1 MPQKKKGKKTNKK
14 THIKKH
20 LTQKQNIIFQS
31 IPNYS
36 SGQFTGH
43 QNNKNNIQYGPAIQQ
58 ESRTDNLVGDLV
70 SKLIGKIETDGNK
83 QTQEYSKEIQPINNT
98 SSSSITGPLVQ
109 IYNDGTKTG
118 KKTDETPSQTP
129 DNQGDNTSGVI
140 SDGIRNAARSA
151 TEDFFLNAGSGL
163 AAIAGAALGT
173 SGWRNRKAIRNS
185 ISSFP
190 TNAKNRLSSI
200 RERFRNPSSYQPQV
214 DVPSPVASVT
224 GSQRASNAASP
235 AASIAGS
242 RRPSN
247 ASSAENNII
256 DGYFTA
262 MGISP
267 ERSARVTTTSSA
279 QRTPA
284 ARPRSNSTSS
294 SSVYYREGGGANLLE
309 QFDNASAK
317 RSSGMR
323 TPKSVARGLNTEHRT
338 LLEQTL
344 KKQGLDPDNLSPI
357 NQDILRGRQS
367 GIQQRD
373 VGASTR
379 TVRAQTGEPH
389 GQLVTQPRGRG
400 RGRIRPYGPARPV
413 GRPQTNEYPR
423 PIGPAR
429 PVGRPSRVQAQA
441 QEQAQAALS
450 PQAQTRARPAVTRK
464 VGAKTQNNKS
474 N

>member
-1 MPQKKKGKKTNKK
+1 MTQKKKKTTNKK
-14 THIKKH
+14 PRKRTQTKKLIKQ
-20 LTQKQNIIFQS
+20 TIIQQA

-36 SGQFTGH
+36 ADQFSGH
-43 QNNKNNIQYGPAIQQ
+43 QINKRQVHFGPAMQQ

-70 SKLIGKIETDGNK
+70 GRLISKIETDGIK

-129 DNQGDNTSGVI
+129 DNQGENTSGVI

-247 ASSAENNII
+247 ASSAENNVI

-294 SSVYYREGGGANLLE
+294 SVYYREGGGANLLE
-309 QFDNASAK
+309 QFDNASAT
-317 RSSGMR
+317 RSNMR
-323 TPKSVARGLNTEHRT
+323 TPKSVARGLNTEQRT

-344 KKQGLDPDNLSPI
+344 KKQGLDPTNLSPI
-357 NQDILRGRQS
+357 NQDILRGRPS

>member
-1 MPQKKKGKKTNKK
+1 
-14 THIKKH
+14 
-20 LTQKQNIIFQS
+20 
-31 IPNYS
+31 
-36 SGQFTGH
+36 
-43 QNNKNNIQYGPAIQQ
+43 
-58 ESRTDNLVGDLV
+58 
-70 SKLIGKIETDGNK
+70 
-83 QTQEYSKEIQPINNT
+83 
-98 SSSSITGPLVQ
+98 
-109 IYNDGTKTG
+109 
-118 KKTDETPSQTP
+118 
-129 DNQGDNTSGVI
+129 
-140 SDGIRNAARSA
+140 
-151 TEDFFLNAGSGL
+151 
-163 AAIAGAALGT
+163 
-173 SGWRNRKAIRNS
+173 
-185 ISSFP
+185 
-190 TNAKNRLSSI
+190 
-200 RERFRNPSSYQPQV
+200 
-214 DVPSPVASVT
+214 
-224 GSQRASNAASP
+224 
-235 AASIAGS
+235 
-242 RRPSN
+242 
-247 ASSAENNII
+247 
-256 DGYFTA
+256 
-262 MGISP
+262 
-267 ERSARVTTTSSA
+267 
-279 QRTPA
+279 
-284 ARPRSNSTSS
+284 
-294 SSVYYREGGGANLLE
+294 VYYREGGGANLLE

-400 RGRIRPYGPARPV
+400 RGRIRPYGPAPRPNPV

-441 QEQAQAALS
+441 QEQAALS

>member
-1 MPQKKKGKKTNKK
+1 MPQ
-14 THIKKH
+14 
-20 LTQKQNIIFQS
+20 QQQS
-31 IPNYS
+31 
-36 SGQFTGH
+36 H
-43 QNNKNNIQYGPAIQQ
+43 
-58 ESRTDNLVGDLV
+58 TDNIVGELVGRLMN
-70 SKLIGKIETDGNK
+70 KIENNENK
-83 QTQEYSKEIQPINNT
+83 EVQQYTKEVQPINNNNN
-98 SSSSITGPLVQ
+98 VNV
-109 IYNDGTKTG
+109 YNNIGTTES
-118 KKTDETPSQTP
+118 KKPDSTPSQTP

-247 ASSAENNII
+247 ASSAENNVI

-294 SSVYYREGGGANLLE
+294 SVYYREGGGANLLE
-309 QFDNASAK
+309 QFDNASAT
-317 RSSGMR
+317 RSSNMR
-323 TPKSVARGLNTEHRT
+323 TPKSVARGLNTEQRT

-344 KKQGLDPDNLSPI
+344 KKQGLDPTNLSPI
-357 NQDILRGRQS
+357 NQDILRGRPS

-441 QEQAQAALS
+441 QEQAALS

>member
-294 SSVYYREGGGANLLE
+294 SVYYREGGGANLLE
-309 QFDNASAK
+309 QFDNASAT
-317 RSSGMR
+317 RSSNMR
-323 TPKSVARGLNTEHRT
+323 TPKSVARGLNTEQRT

-344 KKQGLDPDNLSPI
+344 KKQGLDPTNLSPI
-357 NQDILRGRQS
+357 NQDILRGRPS

-373 VGASTR
+373 IGASTR

-389 GQLVTQPRGRG
+389 AQLQTPARRGRG
-400 RGRIRPYGPARPV
+400 RPQTNEYARPIGPARPV
-413 GRPQTNEYPR
+413 GRPQTNEYAR

-429 PVGRPSRVQAQA
+429 LRGRPPAAQVEEA
-441 QEQAQAALS
+441 T
-450 PQAQTRARPAVTRK
+450 QAQTRTPRTTRLK
-464 VGAKTQNNKS
+464 FGAKK
-474 N
+474 

>member
-1 MPQKKKGKKTNKK
+1 MPQKKKTNKKTNKK
-14 THIKKH
+14 THKKPH
-20 LTQKQNIIFQS
+20 TKQVVKTTIIQQA
-31 IPNYS
+31 IPNYA
-36 SGQFTGH
+36 SGQTTGH
-43 QNNKNNIQYGPAIQQ
+43 QYNKDHVQFVPQQ
-58 ESRTDNLVGDLV
+58 QQSHTDNIVGELVGRLMN
-70 SKLIGKIETDGNK
+70 KIENNENK
-83 QTQEYSKEIQPINNT
+83 EVQQYSKEVQSMNNT

-109 IYNDGTKTG
+109 IYNDGTKKED
-118 KKTDETPSQTP
+118 KKPDATPSQTP

-140 SDGIRNAARSA
+140 SDGIRNATRTA
-151 TEDFFLNAGSGL
+151 TEDFLLNAGSGL

-173 SGWRNRKAIRNS
+173 TGWRNRKAIRNS

-214 DVPSPVASVT
+214 DVPSPAASVA

-256 DGYFTA
+256 DNYFSA
-262 MGISP
+262 VGISP
-267 ERSARVTTTSSA
+267 DRAASSA
-279 QRTPA
+279 QRGSA
-284 ARPRSNSTSS
+284 ARPRSNSVSS
-294 SSVYYREGGGANLLE
+294 SSVYYGEGGGTNLIE

-317 RSSGMR
+317 RSSSMR
-323 TPKSVARGLNTEHRT
+323 TPKSVARGLNTENRT

-344 KKQGLDPDNLSPI
+344 KKQGIDPDNLSPI
-357 NQDILRGRQS
+357 NQDKLRGRPS
-367 GIQQRD
+367 EIQQRD

-379 TVRAQTGEPH
+379 TVRAQTREPH
-389 GQLVTQPRGRG
+389 AQLQQQQPRGRG
-400 RGRIRPYGPARPV
+400 RPRTNEYTRPIGPARPV

-429 PVGRPSRVQAQA
+429 PRGRP
-441 QEQAQAALS
+441 AAA
-450 PQAQTRARPAVTRK
+450 PVE
-464 VGAKTQNNKS
+464 
-474 N
+474 

>member
-1 MPQKKKGKKTNKK
+1 MPQKKKTNKKTNKK
-14 THIKKH
+14 THKKQAVK
-20 LTQKQNIIFQS
+20 TTIIQQA

-36 SGQFTGH
+36 SGQTTGH
-43 QNNKNNIQYGPAIQQ
+43 QYNKDHVQFVPQQ
-58 ESRTDNLVGDLV
+58 QQSHTDNIVGELVGRLMN
-70 SKLIGKIETDGNK
+70 KIENNENK
-83 QTQEYSKEIQPINNT
+83 EVQQYTKEVQPINNNNN
-98 SSSSITGPLVQ
+98 VNV
-109 IYNDGTKTG
+109 YNNIGTTES
-118 KKTDETPSQTP
+118 KKPDSTPSQTP

-140 SDGIRNAARSA
+140 SDGIRNATRTA
-151 TEDFFLNAGSGL
+151 TEDFLLNAGSGL

-173 SGWRNRKAIRNS
+173 TGWRNRKAIRNS

-214 DVPSPVASVT
+214 DVPSPAASVA

-256 DGYFTA
+256 DNYFSA
-262 MGISP
+262 VGISP
-267 ERSARVTTTSSA
+267 DRAASSA
-279 QRTPA
+279 QRGSA
-284 ARPRSNSTSS
+284 ARPRSNSVSS
-294 SSVYYREGGGANLLE
+294 SSVYYGEGGGTNLIE

-317 RSSGMR
+317 RSSSMR
-323 TPKSVARGLNTEHRT
+323 TPKSVARGLNTENRT

-344 KKQGLDPDNLSPI
+344 KKQGIDPDNLSPI
-357 NQDILRGRQS
+357 NQDKLRGRPS
-367 GIQQRD
+367 EIQQRD

-379 TVRAQTGEPH
+379 TVRAQTREPH
-389 GQLVTQPRGRG
+389 AQLQPEPRGRG
-400 RGRIRPYGPARPV
+400 RGRIRPFGPAPRPNPV

-429 PVGRPSRVQAQA
+429 PRGRPAAAPVEEPAAAQRRTPRA
-441 QEQAQAALS
+441 
-450 PQAQTRARPAVTRK
+450 TRATISK
-464 VGAKTQNNKS
+464 KKS
-474 N
+474 